1 MTLEQLRIFIA
12 VAEKQHVTRA
22 ASELNLT
29 QSATSAAIAA
39 LERRYGIKLFDRV
52 GRGIVLTQ
60 IGRDF
65 LNEARAVVARAKAA
79 AQILDDLAGLKR
91 GSLSLSAEPTVSK
104 CLLPPRV

>member
-22 ASELNLT
+22 ASQLNLT

-39 LERRYGIKLFDRV
+39 LETRYAIKLFDRV

-60 IGRDF
+60 TGRDF
-65 LNEARAVVARAKAA
+65 LNEAHAVVARAKAA
-79 AQILDDLAGLKR
+79 AQVLNDFAGPHGGPLKV
-91 GSLSLSAEPTVSK
+91 LSDPTGANY
-104 CLLPPRV
+104 